1 MDKTCPHCGA
11 DIDAW
16 NKQQGVEGLIYM
28 ALIFI
33 VLLPGP
39 LLLFAYR
46 HGRIIY
52 SFDEYIYAV
61 MLFFR
66 EFGDYIFFLS

>member
-1 MDKTCPHCGA
+1 
-11 DIDAW
+11 
-16 NKQQGVEGLIYM
+16 M